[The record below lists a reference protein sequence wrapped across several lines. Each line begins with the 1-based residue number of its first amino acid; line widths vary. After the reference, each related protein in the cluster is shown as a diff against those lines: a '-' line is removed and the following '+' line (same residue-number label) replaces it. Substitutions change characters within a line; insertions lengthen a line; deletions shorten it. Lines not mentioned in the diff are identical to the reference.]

1 MKSSLA
7 YMLCAMSHSEF
18 ISSQIDQFADN
29 KSLASK
35 LCNNDLDSFF
45 LFTVKCFVC
54 ICIYLVI

>member
-1 MKSSLA
+1 
-7 YMLCAMSHSEF
+7 MLCAMSHSEF